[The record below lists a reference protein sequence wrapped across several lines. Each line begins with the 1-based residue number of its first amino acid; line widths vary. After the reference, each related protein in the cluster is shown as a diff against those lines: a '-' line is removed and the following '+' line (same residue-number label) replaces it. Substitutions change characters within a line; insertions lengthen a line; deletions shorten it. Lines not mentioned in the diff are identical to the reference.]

1 MADNGIVRA
10 QHEAVHRPPEPALA
24 EKECA
29 TTPPYAI
36 GRAAQDA
43 VHQSP
48 EPALSAEKPGAS
60 QPHWGLWLY
69 AIGLSI
75 LLLGVLFCLFLNIP
89 QVPEHKPPLS
99 ANGTAETAL
108 AAKEEE
114 VRFNA
119 IRLLFVMTMAMTLCC
134 GALGGCLFDMRGL
147 TKHALEKNFD
157 MAYKSAYI
165 LQPFAGAL
173 RIVREIAVAFFPEL
187 TFQPLAIRGS
197 GGSTATVNNWPV
209 LSGFIVFLVLVGGLF
224 SMEVQP
230 PHNSTGELD
239 WIILRRQLP
248 FMAFATLAG
257 YSSHVFMMKL
267 KDIAEVIFSIPE
279 RVNPV
284 TKTNEKPLG
293 GTAH

>member
-1 MADNGIVRA
+1 MADNGIVKA
-10 QHEAVHRPPEPALA
+10 EHEALHRPPEPALA
-24 EKECA
+24 EKERA
-29 TTPPYAI
+29 TTQPHAI
-36 GRAAQDA
+36 VRAAQDA
-43 VHQSP
+43 VHRSP

-69 AIGLSI
+69 ATGLSI

-89 QVPEHKPPLS
+89 QVPEHKPPLP
-99 ANGTAETAL
+99 AAGTAQTAL
-108 AAKEEE
+108 AAQEEE
-114 VRFNA
+114 RFNT
-119 IRLLFVMTMAMTLCC
+119 IRLLFVMTMGMTLCC

-173 RIVREIAVAFFPEL
+173 
-187 TFQPLAIRGS
+187 
-197 GGSTATVNNWPV
+197 
-209 LSGFIVFLVLVGGLF
+209 SGFIVFLVLVGGLF

-230 PHNSTGELD
+230 PHSSTGELD

-257 YSSHVFMMKL
+257 YASHVFMMKL

-284 TKTNEKPLG
+284 TKTNEKLLG
-293 GTAH
+293 GTSH